1 MKDYTDSFFEDEHLS
16 LEELHK
22 RAYASIDKFEDFNYG
37 ENEDIHNN
45 DEDEEYSIEREIKN
59 PYDYGSDEFNS
70 AMERIL
76 ANRAKYRKDKLAE
89 QQLYK
94 LHKQKER

>member
-22 RAYASIDKFEDFNYG
+22 RAYASIDRFENFNYG
-37 ENEDIHNN
+37 EHEDIHNTQ
-45 DEDEEYSIEREIKN
+45 EDDEYSIENEIKN
-59 PYDYGSDEFNS
+59 PYDYGSEEFNS
-70 AMERIL
+70 AMEKIL
-76 ANRAKYRKDKLAE
+76 ANRAKYREDKLAK
-89 QQLYK
+89 QALFK